1 MTFRILCAVGSA
13 IALTYSGRAQIPVL
27 KPSDVTFMYQAPRSV
42 YETYGA
48 TVLAWGGTPTPESL
62 QTAAGIRFFGSVG
75 MVTEFARYY
84 ERFPTNYEQGLCRD
98 LEGKPFKV
106 PWLTDHNHKGVPF
119 WWCCTRQPVFRQYI
133 SERVIET
140 VKSGAYGV
148 HIDDHLGTAGSLFL
162 GGCFCDL
169 CVKGFPAFLK
179 QTGNSTVAD
188 IEDYRTLLRA
198 FLAEKA
204 VRKVSDHPL
213 WETWRVYQLRG
224 AAQFM
229 SELKDL
235 AAKTGARPVPM
246 SANACLLWGPHL
258 SDYMTLDFF
267 SAEIDHHAS
276 ARQLSAVPVVA
287 YRIADAVGRPLA
299 STASG
304 GDWAFIKASGLD
316 GLVRSWIALGYAAG
330 NCIMAPNH
338 QWCYTPEKGT
348 HWYEGPT
355 EQFAPLYRFVRE
367 HADLFDGYQNH
378 ADLMVVYSQKTYDRE
393 PGVLMN
399 LCDRLLKENV
409 SYRLELGGDAVVDR
423 PLSLERLREAKR
435 AIILRRK
442 DFNEADAR
450 VLDQLNSQQCFEEV
464 EKALQGL
471 SPAVQLDL
479 PGKVRLFPRS
489 KPGGAVIH
497 LINWDYDA
505 EKDSVRTIPDVS
517 VKLNLQ
523 ALGVE
528 GAATARWLVH
538 GQEPKVLTIDGG
550 KIVVPELSTWGV
562 LELKKVSR

>member
-1 MTFRILCAVGSA
+1 MTFRILW
-13 IALTYSGRAQIPVL
+13 ALGLAALLTFSGRAERAVL
-27 KPSDVTFMYQAPRSV
+27 KPSDVVFMYQAPRSV
-42 YETYGA
+42 YEAYGA

-62 QTAAGIRFFGSVG
+62 KTAAGIRFFGSVG
-75 MVTEFARYY
+75 MVTEFARYC

-98 LEGKPFKV
+98 LDGKPFKV
-106 PWLTDHNHKGVPF
+106 PWLTDHSHKGVPF
-119 WWCCTRQPVFRQYI
+119 WWCCTRQPLFRQYI
-133 SERVIET
+133 SERVTET

-148 HIDDHLGTAGSLFL
+148 HIDDHLGTAGALFL
-162 GGCFCDL
+162 GGCFCDV
-169 CVKGFPAFLK
+169 CAKGFPEFLK
-179 QTGNSTVAD
+179 RNGKGASAD
-188 IEDYRTLLRA
+188 MDDYRVVLRT
-198 FLAEKA
+198 FLVEK
-204 VRKVSDHPL
+204 VGRKVSDHPL

-229 SELKDL
+229 KELKEL
-235 AAKTGARPVPM
+235 AAMTGMRPVPM

-258 SDYMTLDFF
+258 SDYQALDFF

-276 ARQLSAVPVVA
+276 AKRLSAVPVVA
-287 YRIADAVGRPLA
+287 YRIADAVSRPLA

-304 GDWAFIKASGLD
+304 GDWAFIKVSGLH

-348 HWYEGPT
+348 HWYEGPS

-378 ADLMVVYSQKTYDRE
+378 ADLTVVYSQKTYDRE

-399 LCDRLLKENV
+399 LCERLSKENV
-409 SYRLELGGDAVVDR
+409 SYRLELGGDAVVDH
-423 PLSLERLREAKR
+423 PLSIERLREANR
-435 AIILRRK
+435 ALILKRK
-442 DFNEADAR
+442 DFTEADER
-450 VLDQLNSQQCFEEV
+450 VLAQLDSQRCFEDV

-471 SPAVQLDL
+471 TPAVQLDS
-479 PGKVRLFPRS
+479 PGNVRLFPRS

-497 LINWDYDA
+497 LVNWDYDA
-505 EKDSVRTIPDVS
+505 ERDSVRTISDVG

-523 ALGVE
+523 VLGVE
-528 GAATARWLVH
+528 GTATARWLVP
-538 GQEPKVLTIDGG
+538 GREPKVLTIDGG

-562 LELKKVSR
+562 LELKKLSS

>member
-1 MTFRILCAVGSA
+1 MTLQTLGAVGLASFVT
-13 IALTYSGRAQIPVL
+13 LSGRAQLPVL

-42 YETYGA
+42 YEAYGA

-62 QTAAGIRFFGSVG
+62 KTAAGIRFFGSVG

-98 LEGKPFKV
+98 LEGIPFKV

-133 SERVIET
+133 SERVVET

-148 HIDDHLGTAGSLFL
+148 HIDDHLGTAGAMFL

-169 CVKGFPAFLK
+169 CAKGFPSFLK
-179 QTGNSTVAD
+179 QNGSTTAAD
-188 IEDYRTLLRA
+188 VDDYRAVLRA
-198 FLAEKA
+198 FLAEKQG
-204 VRKVSDHPL
+204 RKISEHPL

-229 SELKDL
+229 KELKDL

-258 SDYMTLDFF
+258 SDYQTLDLF

-276 ARQLSAVPVVA
+276 AKQLSAVPVVA

-304 GDWAFIKASGLD
+304 GDWAFIKASGRH

-330 NCIMAPNH
+330 NCIMAPNR

-348 HWYEGPT
+348 HWYEGPS

-378 ADLMVVYSQKTYDRE
+378 ADITVVYSQRTYDRE

-399 LCDRLLKENV
+399 LCERLSKENI
-409 SYRLELGGDAVVDR
+409 SYRLELGGDAVVDH

-435 AIILRRK
+435 VLILNRK
-442 DFNEADAR
+442 DFTVTDDRLLAR
-450 VLDQLNSQQCFEEV
+450 LDSQRCFEDV

-471 SPAVQLDL
+471 VPAIQLEL
-479 PGKVRLFPRS
+479 PKNVRLFPRA

-497 LINWDYDA
+497 LVNWDYDA
-505 EKDSVRTIPDVS
+505 EKDSVRTITDVS
-517 VKLNLQ
+517 MKLNLQ
-523 ALGVE
+523 ALGLE
-528 GAATARWLVH
+528 GVTKARLLVP
-538 GQEPKVLTIDGG
+538 GRDPKMLTVDGG
-550 KIVVPELSTWGV
+550 RIVVPELPTWGM
-562 LELKKVSR
+562 LELKQANR